1 MGIFGDRGGKVT
13 STADGFIGVN
23 VGAARDYVKDICG
36 TAIKAAITAAKQR
49 NTVFKALEDGWEG
62 VALMNFEANFD
73 KAIVQLEK
81 TLAKAFAALVKE
93 IAAVTDAM
101 VDQDIHMV
109 ERQ

>member
-1 MGIFGDRGGKVT
+1 MGFFDRGGKA
-13 STADGFIGVN
+13 SSAEKSFIGVDT
-23 VGAARDYVKDICG
+23 GAAKDYVRDICG
-36 TAIKAAITAAKQR
+36 TAIKAAITAAKER
-49 NTVFKALEDGWEG
+49 RTVFNALENGWEG

-73 KAIVQLEK
+73 KAIVQMEK

-101 VDQDIHMV
+101 VDQDINMV